1 MALSTSAATSAGALL
16 YVAINQSTV
25 PTAGTYPGLSWV
37 VVGEVTDIG
46 AFGKSYKL
54 VTHNP
59 IASRLTVKRKGSY
72 NNGTIALKMARVSNQ
87 GQTDLVTAST
97 SDLSAAFKV
106 VFQSGALTAYFTG
119 QVMSAM
125 TNIGN
130 VDTITGL
137 DVNVELDSDVIEL

>member
-1 MALSTSAATSAGALL
+1 MALSTSAATSAGATL
-16 YVAINQSTV
+16 STA
-25 PTAGTYPGLSWV
+25 TAPSTLNAAGYTGAAWT

-59 IASRLTVKRKGSY
+59 IASRITIKRKGSY
-72 NNGTIALKMARVSNQ
+72 NNGTISLKMARVSDA
-87 GQTDLVTAST
+87 GQAALITASN
-97 SDLSAAFKV
+97 SDVSPAFRI

-125 TNIGN
+125 TNVGN

-137 DVNVELDSDVIEL
+137 DVNVEIDSDILEL